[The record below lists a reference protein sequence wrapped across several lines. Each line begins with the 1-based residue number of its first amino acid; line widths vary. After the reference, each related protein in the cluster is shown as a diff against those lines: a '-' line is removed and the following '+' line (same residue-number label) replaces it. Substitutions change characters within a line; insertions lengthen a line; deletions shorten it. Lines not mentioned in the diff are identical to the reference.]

1 MKKIIA
7 VVGLAALAL
16 LSSSCDKLKSRDQ
29 MNKGV
34 QAYRNARY
42 ADAVECFKKA
52 VQLDPKNSMGKL
64 YLATAYMTQ
73 YVPGSD
79 EPKNVEFA
87 NAARS
92 EFESVLKEKP
102 NDTTALASL
111 ASLSY
116 QEAQGIPKAEDKI
129 KKLDESKDWYVK
141 LIQADPKNK
150 EAYYSL
156 GVIDW
161 LKWYPKLMSARAEM
175 GMKPEDPG
183 PLKDKKI
190 KADLKAQ
197 YSPMIEDG
205 LDNLKKA
212 LSIDPNYDD
221 AMAYMNLLIR
231 ERADLADTPEEY
243 KAQVAEA
250 DTWVQKALETK
261 KEKALK
267 TPAAGAATGK

>member
-7 VVGLAALAL
+7 VVGLGALVL

-42 ADAVECFKKA
+42 AEAVECFKKA
-52 VQLDPKNSMGKL
+52 VQLDPQNSNGKL

-79 EPKNVEFA
+79 EPKNVEYA
-87 NAARS
+87 NAARA
-92 EFESVLKEKP
+92 EFQSVLKDNP
-102 NDTTALASL
+102 NDRTALASL

-116 QEAQGIPKAEDKI
+116 QEAQGIPKPEDKI
-129 KKLDESKDWYVK
+129 KKLDESKDWYMK
-141 LIQADPKNK
+141 LIQADPQNK

-183 PLKDKKI
+183 PLKDKKV
-190 KADLKAQ
+190 KAELKDQ
-197 YSPMIEDG
+197 YSAMIDDG
-205 LDNLKKA
+205 LNNLKKA

-250 DTWVQKALETK
+250 DQWVQKALETK
-261 KEKALK
+261 KMKAAK
-267 TPAAGAATGK
+267 APANGAAAK